1 MSVKRFSRT
10 KLFDY
15 NEKELELYKIAN
27 SLGIEIDILNYG
39 ARISSLKI
47 PTKFSS
53 NSYEDVVLG
62 FDSYNKY
69 FNDVDYINAI
79 VGRVANRIAN
89 SHFVIGNQKFSV
101 SSNEGKNH
109 LHGGFQG
116 FDSKVWN
123 FIKFIEESD
132 FIGLR
137 LSMMSPHLDEGYPG
151 NLEVTVDFLLS
162 EDNRLIIKTNAL
174 SDQDTVVSITNHNY
188 WNFNGH
194 ADHYADISNHFLN
207 IPSNLI
213 CMKNEDNLPNGNFSS
228 ALDSPYDFTIPRQL
242 NDSFLHKDGID
253 HNYCFHHTDD
263 SNCSAE
269 LYSPSTGLGATIV
282 SDLPGLQCYTGNQM
296 QASYDGKY
304 GRSYGPYFGICL
316 EPQFYPDAINQD
328 KFLSPLLLANHNYQK
343 TISIS
348 FRNDYPLDSSRR

>member
-10 KLFDY
+10 KLFTH
-15 NEKELELYKIAN
+15 NEQELELFKIAN
-27 SLGIEIDILNYG
+27 SFGIEIDILNYG
-39 ARISSLKI
+39 ARITSLKI
-47 PTKFSS
+47 PTRFSS
-53 NSYEDVVLG
+53 ESYEDVVLG
-62 FDSYNKY
+62 FDSYDKY
-69 FNDVDYINAI
+69 FSDVDYINAI

-89 SHFVIGNQKFSV
+89 SQFIIGNQKFSV

-123 FIKFIEESD
+123 FIKFIEDSD

-162 EDNRLIIKTNAL
+162 EDNRLVIKTNAL

-194 ADHYADISNHFLN
+194 ADNYSDISNHFLN

-213 CMKNEDNLPNGNFSS
+213 CMKNQDNLPNGSFLSV
-228 ALDSPYDFTIPRQL
+228 LDSPYDFTTPRQL
-242 NDSFLHKDGID
+242 NSAFLHEDGID
-253 HNYCFHHTDD
+253 HNYCFHHTDE
-263 SNCSAE
+263 SFFSAE
-269 LYSPSTGLGATIV
+269 LFSPSTGLGATIV

-296 QASYDGKY
+296 QARYDGKY
-304 GRSYGPYFGICL
+304 GRSYGPCFGICL
-316 EPQFYPDAINQD
+316 EPQFYPDAINQT
-328 KFLSPLLLANHNYQK
+328 KFISPLLLANQEYQK
-343 TISIS
+343 TISIK
-348 FRNDYPLDSSRR
+348 FRNDYPLESSSR